1 MSEYVVVLV
10 TVASD
15 EEGRIIA
22 AALVEEKLAAC
33 ASLIMPVRSFYRWEG
48 VLQDETEGM
57 LVIKTGAAMLER
69 LTERVKALHSYDLP
83 EVIALP
89 IIGGSQGYLDW
100 LGNETKP

>member
-1 MSEYVVVLV
+1 
-10 TVASD
+10 
-15 EEGRIIA
+15 
-22 AALVEEKLAAC
+22 
-33 ASLIMPVRSFYRWEG
+33 MPVRSFYRWEG